1 MCLDMQNKYHNRKT
15 VVDGIVFDSK
25 AEASRYGTLK
35 LFSRAGLITDLQLQ
49 VPFLIVVNGQKICK
63 YIADFVYTEEGR
75 QVVEDVK
82 GVRTREYIIK
92 RKLMAAVFGIK
103 ITEVHK

>member
-1 MCLDMQNKYHNRKT
+1 MRNKYHNRKT

-35 LFSRAGLITDLQLQ
+35 LFSQAGLITDLQLQ

-82 GVRTREYIIK
+82 GVRTREYVIK
-92 RKLMAAVFGIK
+92 RKLMAAVFGIT